1 MSYVKRGGRPECPNA
16 CPPEVYDLMKSCWNI
31 KVSVRPSF
39 SLLQKQLSSLPE
51 SAVDFF
57 LGSLQN
63 ILTVPY
69 IYCMYIHTCKLIVY
83 MDGYTYTCCGDSK
96 DKLYSFRCRL
106 TQEGIEQL
114 LCVFSFVTS
123 GL

>member
-1 MSYVKRGGRPECPNA
+1 MPSIRDTREGAESSG
-16 CPPEVYDLMKSCWNI
+16 SC
-31 KVSVRPSF
+31 F
-39 SLLQKQLSSLPE
+39 SLVTSL
-51 SAVDFF
+51 VDFF

-63 ILTVPY
+63 ILTD
-69 IYCMYIHTCKLIVY
+69 IHTTLHILYVRKLIVY